1 MSYNLTALGSN
12 STGLLSLA
20 QNINSI
26 LMFGLLGTMFL
37 LSFSAI
43 VFMSFLFTTGDGQKA
58 LLGTSWIAFT
68 LSIFLLAMNLI
79 PLSIF
84 VVTLVAAGGSLA
96 FSYLDR

>member
-1 MSYNLTALGSN
+1 MTYNLTALASN

-20 QNINSI
+20 QNINTI

-37 LSFSAI
+37 LSFSVI
-43 VFMSFLFTTGDGQKA
+43 VFISFVFTTGDAQKA

-68 LSIFLLAMNLI
+68 LAIFLLAMALI
-79 PLSIF
+79 PLWVFILTM
-84 VVTLVAAGGSLA
+84 VVAGGSLA

>member
-1 MSYNLTALGSN
+1 MTYNLTALASN

-20 QNINSI
+20 QNINTI

-43 VFMSFLFTTGDGQKA
+43 VFISFLYTTGDGQKA
-58 LLGTSWIAFT
+58 LLGTAWIAFT
-68 LSIFLLAMNLI
+68 LSIFLLAMSLI
-79 PLSIF
+79 PLWVFIL
-84 VVTLVAAGGSLA
+84 TLVAAGGSLA